1 MGKRVFLLV
10 IDGFG
15 VGESP
20 DADRFGDKGSNTFL
34 NLYNVR
40 KMNIPFLSKVGIKN
54 IDGIGLNI
62 AEKDLIGA
70 YGKLQEKS
78 NGKDTTTG
86 HFEMMG
92 IITKYPMPTYPN
104 GFPKEIVSELEKAW
118 GVGILGNIAIS
129 GTEVIKVL
137 GDEHMKTKKPIVYT
151 SADSVLQI
159 ATHTDV
165 YSIDELYKM
174 CEQARK
180 IMHGKNAVGRII
192 ARPFKT
198 DENGNFVRI
207 NEGRKD
213 FSLSPEKPNTMSKL
227 LKIGKDVI
235 AVGKIDD
242 IFNHESVTETYSN
255 HTNKDALQV
264 TEKLLDKDF
273 DGLAFVNLVDTD
285 MVYGHRNDIEGYAK
299 AIEQIDEFLAK
310 TYYKLKNGD
319 IVIITGDHGCDP
331 TTPSTD
337 HSREYTPCLI
347 YSKMLE
353 KSVNLGTM
361 LGFDEIGKFIEKL
374 FGLNEDSVIYNKI
387 FSKGE

>member
-1 MGKRVFLLV
+1 
-10 IDGFG
+10 
-15 VGESP
+15 
-20 DADRFGDKGSNTFL
+20 
-34 NLYNVR
+34 
-40 KMNIPFLSKVGIKN
+40 
-54 IDGIGLNI
+54 
-62 AEKDLIGA
+62 
-70 YGKLQEKS
+70 
-78 NGKDTTTG
+78 
-86 HFEMMG
+86 
-92 IITKYPMPTYPN
+92 
-104 GFPKEIVSELEKAW
+104 
-118 GVGILGNIAIS
+118 
-129 GTEVIKVL
+129 
-137 GDEHMKTKKPIVYT
+137 
-151 SADSVLQI
+151 
-159 ATHTDV
+159 
-165 YSIDELYKM
+165 
-174 CEQARK
+174 
-180 IMHGKNAVGRII
+180 MHGKNAVGRII

-374 FGLNEDSVIYNKI
+374 FGLNADSVIYNKI

>member
-1 MGKRVFLLV
+1 MGKRIFLLV

-34 NLYNVR
+34 NLYNVH

-104 GFPKEIVSELEKAW
+104 GFPKKIVSELEKAW

-129 GTEVIKVL
+129 GTEVIKML
-137 GDEHMKTKKPIVYT
+137 GDEHIKTKKPIVYT

-165 YSIDELYKM
+165 YSIDELYKL

-242 IFNHESVTETYSN
+242 IFNHESITETYSN

-310 TYYKLKNGD
+310 TYYNLKNDD

-374 FGLNEDSVIYNKI
+374 FGLNTDSVIYNKI